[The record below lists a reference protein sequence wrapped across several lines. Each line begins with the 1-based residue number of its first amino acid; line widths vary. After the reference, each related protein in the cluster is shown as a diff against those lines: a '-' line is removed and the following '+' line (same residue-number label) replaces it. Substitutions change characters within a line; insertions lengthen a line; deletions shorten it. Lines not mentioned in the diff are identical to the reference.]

1 MMRHRISNMI
11 LLPMAAAIFL
21 LTTVISSCERKPLY
35 LRASLPADVKISVY
49 DIQLDMLWGF
59 DWRTEWQYD
68 WDSTKYGPIGYTVPE
83 WVRATI
89 YNRDYEAG
97 KRVSSFT
104 RNFDKHGGRVSLTS
118 ASWYDM
124 LFYNSGTEYI
134 LFNPA
139 VDYSTYYA
147 STRPS
152 SAASYSRAFSRQLPD
167 YNQPDELLGLLMPEL
182 YVSDDPNDYEI
193 AEEEDG
199 TIVYLYKLDAI
210 MRPYTFIYL
219 VQVMMLNNTDS
230 VGQRVVGCEGMTVGG
245 VSQGTDLFTRF
256 NFADESN
263 ITSDDVKPIE
273 RDRYLTL
280 PDGTKTKGD
289 IFACRMLSWGLP
301 NMAPLVVR
309 SEATLYSSNGNEL
322 GLGLKLRNGANYN
335 VTRDV
340 TEQMEKHPTGGVIT
354 VVFDSSEIP
363 DSIFRPKPNPEG
375 GGFNAT
381 VENWGNEFNAEIEI

>member
-11 LLPMAAAIFL
+11 LLPLAAAIFL
-21 LTTVISSCERKPLY
+21 LTTVISSCERKSLY

-59 DWRTEWQYD
+59 EWQTEWQYE
-68 WDSTKYGPIGYTVPE
+68 WDSVKYGPIGYHIPD

-89 YNRDYEAG
+89 YNRDYEAD

-104 RNFDKHGGRVSLTS
+104 RNFDKNGGRVSLTT

-139 VDYSTYYA
+139 VDYSKYYA

-152 SAASYSRAFSRQLPD
+152 SAANYSRAFSRQLPD
-167 YNQPDELLGLLMPEL
+167 YNQPDELLGVFLDKM
-182 YVSDDPNDYEI
+182 YVSDNPNDYEVI
-193 AEEEDG
+193 VEEDG
-199 TIVYLYKLDAI
+199 TVVYLYKVEAK

-219 VQVMMLNNTDS
+219 MQVMLLNNTDS
-230 VGQRVVGCEGMTVGG
+230 VGRRIVGCEGMTVGG
-245 VSQGTDLFTRF
+245 VSQGTELFTRF
-256 NFADESN
+256 NSSEEGAISSED
-263 ITSDDVKPIE
+263 IKPLQM
-273 RDRYLTL
+273 DRYLTL

-289 IFACRMLSWGLP
+289 IFASRMLTWGLP
-301 NMAPLVVR
+301 NMAPLTNR
-309 SEATLYSSNGNEL
+309 AEATIYSSNGNEV
-322 GLGLKLRNGANYN
+322 GVGLKLRNGASYN
-335 VTRDV
+335 VTRDI
-340 TEQMEKHPTGGVIT
+340 TEQMEEHPTGGVIT
-354 VVFDSSEIP
+354 VVIDSGEIP